1 MSTAPHTTNTDT
13 TETAITMALS
23 TPEVVSVVT
32 LSTPGWFLLSF
43 LKSYYILLP
52 MRYFVFVNE

>member
-1 MSTAPHTTNTDT
+1 
-13 TETAITMALS
+13 MALS